1 MTNLL
6 SNYVEHDKTHKKYHK
21 GKSPM
26 KCPQKRIY
34 KIRRK
39 ETMEILLVIT
49 FLINTIYAV
58 IPAKNIGCEA
68 LISAIDI
75 TFAYKVIRGLYG

>member
-1 MTNLL
+1 MPSKNV
-6 SNYVEHDKTHKKYHK
+6 YIKYG
-21 GKSPM
+21 GKN
-26 KCPQKRIY
+26 
-34 KIRRK
+34 
-39 ETMEILLVIT
+39 MEILLVIT